1 MCEDPG
7 EAEKVGFSGS
17 RNKAN
22 MAKIRE
28 KKERENLE
36 HCLTH

>member
-7 EAEKVGFSGS
+7 EAEKEGLCGQDQ
-17 RNKAN
+17 
-22 MAKIRE
+22 RE
-28 KKERENLE
+28 KKENLE